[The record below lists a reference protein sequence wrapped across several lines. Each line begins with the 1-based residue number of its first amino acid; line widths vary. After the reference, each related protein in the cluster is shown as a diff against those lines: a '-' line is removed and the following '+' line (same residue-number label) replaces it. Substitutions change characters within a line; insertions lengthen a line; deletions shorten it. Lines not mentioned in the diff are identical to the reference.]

1 MIFYGENEHDAA
13 TESFT
18 FKIIGGEGEEVVEE
32 DQE

>member
-13 TESFT
+13 TEQFT
-18 FKIIGGEGEEVVEE
+18 FKIIGGEEVLEE